1 MSGLRFPAWLKFLW
15 TVVLATAVIM
25 LLALLQLAGD
35 SDTNLASRRARWN
48 ERRVSDYLLK
58 IVTIALPAPPI
69 GLELTIRSGQ
79 IVSERIIACDT
90 PSDEFPADL
99 CAPIRR
105 YYSQMGHY
113 TVDQLFDLADDATSR
128 TQRSLAKC
136 QAFPMQGF
144 HGFSNWDDLWEA
156 AQLCQSVLQI
166 SDVLTSVEYGTD
178 YGYPRKISRY
188 IPQVMDGFFSIEIKE
203 FHPLPPS

>member
-1 MSGLRFPAWLKFLW
+1 M
-15 TVVLATAVIM
+15 VVLATTVIM
-25 LLALLQLAGD
+25 LLTLLQLAGD
-35 SDTNLASRRARWN
+35 SDTNPASKRALWN
-48 ERRVSDYLLK
+48 ERGVSDYHWK
-58 IVTIALPAPPI
+58 IVTVALPAPPI

-79 IVSERIIACDT
+79 IVSEHIIACDT

-113 TVDQLFDLADDATSR
+113 TVDQLFELIEIWTR
-128 TQRSLAKC
+128 QTETSLAKC
-136 QAFPMQGF
+136 QAFPTQDF
-144 HGFSNWDDLWEA
+144 HGFSSWDDLWEA

-166 SDVLTSVEYGTD
+166 SDILTSVEYAAD

-188 IPQVMDGFFSIEIKE
+188 IPQAIDGFFSIEIKE